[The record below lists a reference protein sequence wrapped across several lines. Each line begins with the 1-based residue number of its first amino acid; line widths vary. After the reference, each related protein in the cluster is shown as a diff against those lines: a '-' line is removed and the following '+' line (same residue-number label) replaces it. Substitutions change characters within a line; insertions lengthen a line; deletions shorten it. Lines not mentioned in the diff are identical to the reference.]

1 MKKMTLKMRLMG
13 GIVAFSMLLGG
24 CAQGFDSDERF
35 TNGVSNAQL
44 EAPVLTAESFSIV
57 LAADGSEAIQV
68 KWPVVM
74 GAGGY
79 RVSVD
84 KVAVMENGALVPID
98 PVAVP
103 LKGDQTSIEIDACSV
118 TFPCEYGYQYAVT
131 LQALGNKKLGN
142 GESPLGEPARYLY
155 YTVPTP
161 IPAGVDL
168 AEAIVIDEENPTSR
182 AIYVL
187 EPGGH
192 YTCSGRLDFQR
203 HNVQMYPADYDAANN
218 VYNISPVRARITF
231 ETDGVIKTS
240 AGLQLKNIDFD
251 CDAMKAKGVVEG
263 SEDVDPSLAGPNF
276 GAPDK
281 GYILIDPIIIE
292 NCRFRQVKQCLVYC
306 GESAWNFTDIRLINS
321 MVQMDNDGT
330 ANGNA
335 AVFCTYNGSAKYLG
349 GTSWELGIRHI
360 TVSNS
365 TLWNIKE
372 NSKNRMV
379 RFGRNNLSV
388 YFSGNDGS
396 ASFENC
402 TIVQMF
408 TGKEFGNNTPN
419 NKDYAI
425 TFNNNVVYDCYRLQ
439 KFIQSNNTLNIDV
452 TTNALCAVN
461 TTLDG
466 TDKTR
471 CGTEES
477 FTFDAAMMSAGNGLV
492 DAKLDL
498 DKEDGGVNF
507 KAIGGTIAPTVG
519 DPRWL

>member
-44 EAPVLTAESFSIV
+44 EAPVLTAESFSLV

-84 KVAVMENGALVPID
+84 KVGVMENGALATID
-98 PVAVP
+98 PIAVP
-103 LKGDQTSIEIDACSV
+103 LKGDQTTVEIDACQV

-131 LQALGNKKLGN
+131 VQALGNKKLGN
-142 GESPLGEPARYLY
+142 TESPLGEPARYLY

-192 YTCSGRLDFQR
+192 YTLSKSLDFQR
-203 HNVQMYPADYDAANN
+203 HNVQMYPADYDAAND
-218 VYNISPVRARITF
+218 VYNISENRARITYDV
-231 ETDGVIKTS
+231 DGVIKTG

-251 CDAMKAKGVVEG
+251 CDLASSLGAVMCTDYPTAE
-263 SEDVDPSLAGPNF
+263 LAGAGGN
-276 GAPDK
+276 A
-281 GYILIDPIIIE
+281 YVIMDPIIME
-292 NCRFRQVKQCLVYC
+292 NCRFRQVKGALFHT
-306 GESAWNFTDIRLINS
+306 SKNDAWGPTDVRVLNCV
-321 MVQMDNDGT
+321 VQLDNDGT
-330 ANGNA
+330 KSGDL
-335 AVFCTYNGSAKYLG
+335 AVIGCYNSGCWYLG
-349 GTSWELGIRHI
+349 KQSWRGAIRHI
-360 TVSNS
+360 TVKNS
-365 TLWNIKE
+365 TIWNIKK
-372 NSKNRMV
+372 NSKNRFI
-379 RFGRNNLSV
+379 RFQNNDLAKC
-388 YFSGNDGS
+388 FDTADGT
-396 ASFENC
+396 ATLENN
-402 TIVQMF
+402 TLIQVM
-408 TGKEFGNNTPN
+408 TGKEFANNTPN
-419 NKDYAI
+419 KDTYPI
-425 TFNNNVVYDCYRLQ
+425 IFKGNVVYDCYRLQ
-439 KFIQSNNTLNIDV
+439 KFMQSDGRVNSDAK
-452 TTNALCAVN
+452 TTNALAAVN
-461 TTLDG
+461 TTLDN

-471 CGTEES
+471 CGVEEA
-477 FTFDAAMMSAGNGLV
+477 FTFDAAMISAGDGLV

-498 DKEDGGVNF
+498 DKADGGVNF
-507 KAIGGTIAPTVG
+507 KAVGGTLAPTIG

>member
-1 MKKMTLKMRLMG
+1 MTLKMRLMG

-44 EAPVLTAESFSIV
+44 EAPVLTAESFSLV

-84 KVAVMENGALVPID
+84 KVAVMENGSLVSID
-98 PVAVP
+98 PIAVP
-103 LKGDQTSIEIDACSV
+103 LQGDQTVVEIDACQV

-131 LQALGNKKLGN
+131 VQAMANKKLGN
-142 GESPLGEPARYLY
+142 SESPLGEPARYLY

-161 IPAGVDL
+161 IPAGADL

-187 EPGGH
+187 EPGAH
-192 YTCSGRLDFQR
+192 YTCSQEIDFQR

-231 ETDGVIKTS
+231 DYDGVIKTS

-251 CDAMKAKGVVEG
+251 CEAMKAQGVIMC
-263 SEDVDPSLAGPNF
+263 SDQIDASLAEPVKNQCYVI
-276 GAPDK
+276 K
-281 GYILIDPIIIE
+281 DPIIME
-292 NCRFRQVKQCLVYC
+292 NCRFRMVKQCLFFTGACSV
-306 GESAWNFTDIRLINS
+306 SPTDIRLINS
-321 MVQMDNDGT
+321 MVQLDNDGT
-330 ANGNA
+330 KFGNA
-335 AVFCTYNGSAKYLG
+335 AVFCTYSSTGYYVG
-349 GTSWELGIRHI
+349 GTTAWRNGIRNL
-360 TVSNS
+360 TVKNS
-365 TLWNIKE
+365 TLWNIKK

-379 RFGRNNLSV
+379 RFTHNNFGN
-388 YFSGNDGS
+388 YFETKDGS
-396 ASFENC
+396 ATFENC
-402 TIVQMF
+402 TMIQIM
-408 TGKEFGNNTPN
+408 TDKEFGNNTPN
-419 NKDYAI
+419 DKQYVI
-425 TFNNNVVYDCYRLQ
+425 TFNNNVVRDCYRLQ
-439 KFIQSNNTLNIDV
+439 KFIQGNNTKNIDV
-452 TTNALCAVN
+452 ATNALCKSVMP
-461 TTLDG
+461 DMDS

-477 FTFDAAMMSAGNGLV
+477 FTFDAAMMDETGLV
-492 DAKLDL
+492 NAILDL

>member
-35 TNGVSNAQL
+35 TNGVSGAQL
-44 EAPVLTAESFSIV
+44 EAPVLTAECFSLV

-84 KVAVMENGALVPID
+84 KVGVMENGSLAPID

-103 LKGDQTSIEIDACSV
+103 LKGDQTVVEIDACSI

-131 LQALGNKKLGN
+131 VQALGNDKLGN
-142 GESPLGEPARYLY
+142 SESPLGEPARYLY

-161 IPAGVDL
+161 IPAGADL

-192 YTCSGRLDFQR
+192 YTCSKSLDFQR
-203 HNVQMYPADYDAANN
+203 HNVQMYPADYDAAND
-218 VYNISPVRARITF
+218 VYNISENRARITYDV
-231 ETDGVIKTS
+231 DGVIKTG

-251 CDAMKAKGVVEG
+251 CDLATSFGAVMCTDYPTAE
-263 SEDVDPSLAGPNF
+263 LAGAGGN
-276 GAPDK
+276 A
-281 GYILIDPIIIE
+281 YVIIDPIIIE
-292 NCRFRQVKQCLVYC
+292 NCRFRQVKGALFHT
-306 GESAWNFTDIRLINS
+306 SKNDAWGPTDVRVLNCV
-321 MVQMDNDGT
+321 VQLDNDGT
-330 ANGNA
+330 KAGDL
-335 AVFCTYNGSAKYLG
+335 AVIGCYNSGCWYLG
-349 GTSWELGIRHI
+349 KQSWRGAIRHI
-360 TVSNS
+360 TVKNS
-365 TLWNIKE
+365 TIWNIKQ
-372 NSKNRMV
+372 NSKNRFI
-379 RFGRNNLSV
+379 RFQNNDLAKC
-388 YFSGNDGS
+388 FDTADGT
-396 ASFENC
+396 ATLENN
-402 TIVQMF
+402 TLIQVM
-408 TGKEFGNNTPN
+408 TGKEFANNTPN
-419 NKDYAI
+419 KDTYPI
-425 TFNNNVVYDCYRLQ
+425 IFKGNVVYDCYRLQ
-439 KFIQSNNTLNIDV
+439 KFMQSDGRVNSDAK
-452 TTNALCAVN
+452 TTNALTAVN
-461 TTLDG
+461 TTLDN

-471 CGTEES
+471 CGVEES
-477 FTFDAAMMSAGNGLV
+477 FTFDAAMISKGDGLV

-507 KAIGGTIAPTVG
+507 KAVGGTLAPTIG